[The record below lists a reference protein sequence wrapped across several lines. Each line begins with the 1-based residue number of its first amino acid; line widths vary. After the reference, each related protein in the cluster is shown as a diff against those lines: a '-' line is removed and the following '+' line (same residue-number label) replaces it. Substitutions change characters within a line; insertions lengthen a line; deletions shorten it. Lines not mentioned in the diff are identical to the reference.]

1 MLKKRWFSV
10 VGVAVVLSLALLVA
24 ACGGDDDDGNGDDGG
39 NGDNGPPPGDV
50 STSLDVVL
58 DEFSVSASLDSAGA
72 GTVTF
77 GLVNDGTMLHN
88 FRVIATDLAADA
100 LPVIEDEFIV
110 DEGAVDVLAASADLD
125 VGGSEDVSVELEA
138 GSYVLICN
146 VPGHYTSG
154 MFTAFTVQ

>member
-24 ACGGDDDDGNGDDGG
+24 ACGGDDDDGNGG
-39 NGDNGPPPGDV
+39 NGDTEPPPGDV

-58 DEFSVSASLDSAGA
+58 DEFSVSASLDSAGV

-77 GLVNDGTMLHN
+77 SLTNDGTMPHN
-88 FRVIATDLAADA
+88 FKVIATDLAADA

-125 VGGSEDVSVELEA
+125 VGGTEDVSLDLAA

-146 VPGHYTSG
+146 IPGHYESG